1 MPLTPSPA
9 LAQQVE
15 DWAPRFSFWGFR
27 WCQVQISGPLP
38 SSVKVVSMEGEFV
51 YADLKSVGDFQC
63 SNELWNRFACC
74 FCVKSCRR
82 RDISRQHPPH
92 GAAEHQ
98 VEHGPRM
105 DGLPPSRE
113 AGLDG
118 GLFAHLFAV

>member
-1 MPLTPSPA
+1 
-9 LAQQVE
+9 
-15 DWAPRFSFWGFR
+15 
-27 WCQVQISGPLP
+27 
-38 SSVKVVSMEGEFV
+38 
-51 YADLKSVGDFQC
+51 
-63 SNELWNRFACC
+63 
-74 FCVKSCRR
+74 VKSCRR